1 MHFSL
6 DLKLK
11 CKVKASNIHS
21 VRLATDNKL
30 VIRHRFYNP
39 TLSSATFQDYI
50 ANDTATLQHVLQCYR
65 NLSARSGK
73 IRELILELSAFFR
86 VAFGYFG

>member
-50 ANDTATLQHVLQCYR
+50 ANDTATLQHVL
-65 NLSARSGK
+65 
-73 IRELILELSAFFR
+73 
-86 VAFGYFG
+86 